1 MRSVPTRVYRR
12 KIAHF
17 FDLLRVLV
25 DRDMKLLYK
34 RSALGIAWTLI
45 NPLLQ
50 LAVFSFVFRSVI
62 PINIPQFSSF
72 AFSGLLI
79 WTWSQTAL
87 FQATGLIT
95 SNKALIRQPNFPTA
109 ILPVVTT
116 MTGLIHFLL
125 ALPVL
130 IIFLAVDGVQP
141 NSVLFVLPLLMV
153 IQFVLTVGLAYPLAA
168 LNVTFRDTQHTLGV
182 LLQMLFYLTPIF
194 YDLNSVPK
202 EFQPFYQLNP
212 MVPLIEAYRAI
223 LLKGTPPDWQALLIV
238 SLIGLLFCRSD
249 WQFLDGKAILLW
261 RNCKCVR
268 LLLSRVWGNVS
279 TATVPIDLIRL
290 WRLLYRVGGG

>member
-130 IIFLAVDGVQP
+130 IIFLAIDGVQP
-141 NSVLFVLPLLMV
+141 SSVLFVLPLLMV

-223 LLKGTPPDWQALLIV
+223 LLKGTQPDWQALLIV
-238 SLIGLLFCRSD
+238 SLVVAVILPIGL
-249 WQFLDGKAILLW
+249 AIFRRQSNTFVEEL
-261 RNCKCVR
+261 
-268 LLLSRVWGNVS
+268 
-279 TATVPIDLIRL
+279 
-290 WRLLYRVGGG
+290 

>member
-1 MRSVPTRVYRR
+1 VRSVPTRVYRR

-62 PINIPQFSSF
+62 PINIPKFSSF

-141 NSVLFVLPLLMV
+141 SSVLFVLPLLMV

-202 EFQPFYQLNP
+202 EFQPLYQLNP

-223 LLKGTPPDWQALLIV
+223 LLKGTQPDWQALLIV
-238 SLIGLLFCRSD
+238 SLVVAVILPIGL
-249 WQFLDGKAILLW
+249 AIFRRQSNTFVEEL
-261 RNCKCVR
+261 
-268 LLLSRVWGNVS
+268 
-279 TATVPIDLIRL
+279 
-290 WRLLYRVGGG
+290 

>member
-1 MRSVPTRVYRR
+1 MRSSQRMVYGR

-50 LAVFSFVFRSVI
+50 LAVFSFVFRTVI

-130 IIFLAVDGVQP
+130 IIFLAVDGIQP

-194 YDLNSVPK
+194 YDLKSVPK

-223 LLKGTPPDWQALLIV
+223 LLKGTQPDWQALLIV
-238 SLIGLLFCRSD
+238 SLAVAVILPVGL
-249 WQFLDGKAILLW
+249 AIFRRQSNTFVEEL
-261 RNCKCVR
+261 
-268 LLLSRVWGNVS
+268 
-279 TATVPIDLIRL
+279 
-290 WRLLYRVGGG
+290 

>member
-1 MRSVPTRVYRR
+1 VRGVPTRVYRR

-130 IIFLAVDGVQP
+130 IIFLAVDGVRP
-141 NSVLFVLPLLMV
+141 SSVLFVLPLLMV

-223 LLKGTPPDWQALLIV
+223 LLKGTQPDWQALLIV
-238 SLIGLLFCRSD
+238 SLVVAVILPIGL
-249 WQFLDGKAILLW
+249 AIFRRQSNTFVEEL
-261 RNCKCVR
+261 
-268 LLLSRVWGNVS
+268 
-279 TATVPIDLIRL
+279 
-290 WRLLYRVGGG
+290 

>member
-130 IIFLAVDGVQP
+130 IIFLAVDGIRP
-141 NSVLFVLPLLMV
+141 SSTLFLLPLLMV

-168 LNVTFRDTQHTLGV
+168 INVTFRDTQHTLGV

-212 MVPLIEAYRAI
+212 MVPLLEAYRAI
-223 LLKGTPPDWQALLIV
+223 LLKGTQPDWQALLIV
-238 SLIGLLFCRSD
+238 SLVVAVILPIGL
-249 WQFLDGKAILLW
+249 AIFRRQSNTFVEEL
-261 RNCKCVR
+261 
-268 LLLSRVWGNVS
+268 
-279 TATVPIDLIRL
+279 
-290 WRLLYRVGGG
+290 

>member
-1 MRSVPTRVYRR
+1 MRSVPTGVYRR
-12 KIAHF
+12 QIAHF

-62 PINIPQFSSF
+62 PINIPKFSSF

-141 NSVLFVLPLLMV
+141 SSVLFVLPLLMV

-223 LLKGTPPDWQALLIV
+223 LLKGTQPDWQVLLIV
-238 SLIGLLFCRSD
+238 SLVVAVILPIGL
-249 WQFLDGKAILLW
+249 AIFRRQSNTFVEEL
-261 RNCKCVR
+261 
-268 LLLSRVWGNVS
+268 
-279 TATVPIDLIRL
+279 
-290 WRLLYRVGGG
+290 

>member
-1 MRSVPTRVYRR
+1 MRTMGTLVYRR
-12 KIAHF
+12 KVAHF
-17 FDLLRVLV
+17 FDLLRELV

-62 PINIPQFSSF
+62 PINIPKYSSF

-95 SNKALIRQPNFPTA
+95 SNRALIRQPNFPIA

-116 MTGLIHFLL
+116 TTGLIHFLL

-130 IIFLAVDGVQP
+130 MIFLIIDGLQP
-141 NSVLFVLPLLMV
+141 NLVLLVLPVLLV
-153 IQFVLTVGLAYPLAA
+153 IQFILTVSLAYPLAA

-202 EFQPFYQLNP
+202 EYQIFYQLNP
-212 MVPLIEAYRAI
+212 MVPLIEAYRAV
-223 LLKGTPPDWQALLIV
+223 LLRGVQPDWLALSIV
-238 SLIGLLFCRSD
+238 SLAVIVLLPIGLGIFRRQSD
-249 WQFLDGKAILLW
+249 RFVEEL
-261 RNCKCVR
+261 
-268 LLLSRVWGNVS
+268 
-279 TATVPIDLIRL
+279 
-290 WRLLYRVGGG
+290 

>member
-130 IIFLAVDGVQP
+130 IIFLAIDGIQP
-141 NSVLFVLPLLMV
+141 SSVLFVLPLLMV
-153 IQFVLTVGLAYPLAA
+153 IQFILTVGLAYPLAA

-223 LLKGTPPDWQALLIV
+223 LLKGTQPDWQVLLIV
-238 SLIGLLFCRSD
+238 SLAVAVILPIGL
-249 WQFLDGKAILLW
+249 AIFRRQSNTFVEEL
-261 RNCKCVR
+261 
-268 LLLSRVWGNVS
+268 
-279 TATVPIDLIRL
+279 
-290 WRLLYRVGGG
+290 

>member
-130 IIFLAVDGVQP
+130 IIFLAVDGIRP
-141 NSVLFVLPLLMV
+141 SSTLFLLPLLMV
-153 IQFVLTVGLAYPLAA
+153 IQFILTVGLAYPLAA
-168 LNVTFRDTQHTLGV
+168 INVTFRDTQHTLGV

-212 MVPLIEAYRAI
+212 MVPLLEAYRAI
-223 LLKGTPPDWQALLIV
+223 LLKGTQPDWQALLIV
-238 SLIGLLFCRSD
+238 SLVVAVILPIGL
-249 WQFLDGKAILLW
+249 AIFRRQSNTFVEEL
-261 RNCKCVR
+261 
-268 LLLSRVWGNVS
+268 
-279 TATVPIDLIRL
+279 
-290 WRLLYRVGGG
+290 

>member
-1 MRSVPTRVYRR
+1 VRNTETLVYRR
-12 KIAHF
+12 RKMAHL
-17 FDLLRVLV
+17 FDLLRELV

-62 PINIPQFSSF
+62 PVNIPQFSSF

-79 WTWSQTAL
+79 WTWTQTAL

-95 SNKALIRQPNFPTA
+95 SNRALIRQPNFPTA
-109 ILPVVTT
+109 ILPIVTT
-116 MTGLIHFLL
+116 TTGLIHFLL

-130 IIFLAVDGVQP
+130 IIFLAIDGIQP
-141 NSVLFVLPLLMV
+141 NPVLFYLPLLMV
-153 IQFVLTVGLAYPLAA
+153 IQFFLTVSLAYPLAA
-168 LNVTFRDTQHTLGV
+168 INVTFRDTQHTLGV
-182 LLQMLFYLTPIF
+182 ILQMLFYLTPIF

-202 EFQPFYQLNP
+202 EYQPLYQLNP

-223 LLKGTPPDWQALLIV
+223 LLKGTQPNWQALLVV
-238 SLIGLLFCRSD
+238 SLIVAVLLPIGLGIFRRQSD
-249 WQFLDGKAILLW
+249 RFVEEL
-261 RNCKCVR
+261 
-268 LLLSRVWGNVS
+268 
-279 TATVPIDLIRL
+279 
-290 WRLLYRVGGG
+290 

>member
-34 RSALGIAWTLI
+34 RSTLGIAWTLI

-50 LAVFSFVFRSVI
+50 LAVFSFVFRSVV

-130 IIFLAVDGVQP
+130 IIFLAIDGIQP
-141 NSVLFVLPLLMV
+141 SSVLFVLPLLMV
-153 IQFVLTVGLAYPLAA
+153 IQFILTVGLAYPLAA

-212 MVPLIEAYRAI
+212 LVPLIEAYRAI
-223 LLKGTPPDWQALLIV
+223 LLKGTQPDWQALLIV
-238 SLIGLLFCRSD
+238 SLAVAVILPIGL
-249 WQFLDGKAILLW
+249 AIFRRQSNTFVEEL
-261 RNCKCVR
+261 
-268 LLLSRVWGNVS
+268 
-279 TATVPIDLIRL
+279 
-290 WRLLYRVGGG
+290 

>member
-1 MRSVPTRVYRR
+1 MRSLPTRVYRR

-130 IIFLAVDGVQP
+130 IIFLAVDGIQP
-141 NSVLFVLPLLMV
+141 SSVLFVLPLLMV

-202 EFQPFYQLNP
+202 EFQPLYQLNP

-223 LLKGTPPDWQALLIV
+223 LLKGTQPDWQALLIV
-238 SLIGLLFCRSD
+238 SLIVAVILPIGL
-249 WQFLDGKAILLW
+249 AIFRRQSNTFVEEL
-261 RNCKCVR
+261 
-268 LLLSRVWGNVS
+268 
-279 TATVPIDLIRL
+279 
-290 WRLLYRVGGG
+290 

>member
-130 IIFLAVDGVQP
+130 IIFLAVDGVRP
-141 NSVLFVLPLLMV
+141 SSVLFVLPLLMV

-202 EFQPFYQLNP
+202 EFQPLYQLNP
-212 MVPLIEAYRAI
+212 MVPLLEAYRAI
-223 LLKGTPPDWQALLIV
+223 LLKGTQPDWQALLIV
-238 SLIGLLFCRSD
+238 SLVVAVILPIGL
-249 WQFLDGKAILLW
+249 AIFRRQSNTFVEEL
-261 RNCKCVR
+261 
-268 LLLSRVWGNVS
+268 
-279 TATVPIDLIRL
+279 
-290 WRLLYRVGGG
+290 

>member
-62 PINIPQFSSF
+62 PINIPKFSSF

-130 IIFLAVDGVQP
+130 IIFLAVDGVEP

-223 LLKGTPPDWQALLIV
+223 LLKGTQPDWQALLIV
-238 SLIGLLFCRSD
+238 SLAVALILPIGL
-249 WQFLDGKAILLW
+249 AIFRRQSNTFVEEL
-261 RNCKCVR
+261 
-268 LLLSRVWGNVS
+268 
-279 TATVPIDLIRL
+279 
-290 WRLLYRVGGG
+290 

>member
-130 IIFLAVDGVQP
+130 IIFLAVDGVKP
-141 NSVLFVLPLLMV
+141 SSVLFVLPLLMV

-223 LLKGTPPDWQALLIV
+223 LLKGTQPDWQVLLIV
-238 SLIGLLFCRSD
+238 SLVVAVILPIGL
-249 WQFLDGKAILLW
+249 AIFRRQSNTFVEEL
-261 RNCKCVR
+261 
-268 LLLSRVWGNVS
+268 
-279 TATVPIDLIRL
+279 
-290 WRLLYRVGGG
+290 

>member
-1 MRSVPTRVYRR
+1 VRSVPTRVYRR

-50 LAVFSFVFRSVI
+50 LAVFSFVFRTVI
-62 PINIPQFSSF
+62 PINVPRYSSF

-130 IIFLAVDGVQP
+130 IIFLAIDGIQP
-141 NSVLFVLPLLMV
+141 SSVLFVLPLLMV
-153 IQFVLTVGLAYPLAA
+153 IQFILTVGLAYPLAA

-223 LLKGTPPDWQALLIV
+223 LLKGTQPDWQVLLIV
-238 SLIGLLFCRSD
+238 SLAVAVILPIGL
-249 WQFLDGKAILLW
+249 AIFRRQSNTFVEEL
-261 RNCKCVR
+261 
-268 LLLSRVWGNVS
+268 
-279 TATVPIDLIRL
+279 
-290 WRLLYRVGGG
+290 

>member
-1 MRSVPTRVYRR
+1 
-12 KIAHF
+12 
-17 FDLLRVLV
+17 
-25 DRDMKLLYK
+25 MKLLYK

-50 LAVFSFVFRSVI
+50 LAVFSFVFRSVV

-141 NSVLFVLPLLMV
+141 SSVLFVLPLLMV
-153 IQFVLTVGLAYPLAA
+153 IQFVLTVGFAYPLAA

-212 MVPLIEAYRAI
+212 MVPLLEAYRAI
-223 LLKGTPPDWQALLIV
+223 LLKGTQPDWQVLLIV
-238 SLIGLLFCRSD
+238 SLVVAVILPIGLVIFRRQSNTFVEEL
-249 WQFLDGKAILLW
+249 
-261 RNCKCVR
+261 
-268 LLLSRVWGNVS
+268 
-279 TATVPIDLIRL
+279 
-290 WRLLYRVGGG
+290 

>member
-1 MRSVPTRVYRR
+1 
-12 KIAHF
+12 
-17 FDLLRVLV
+17 LLRVLV

-50 LAVFSFVFRSVI
+50 LAVFSFVFRSVV

-130 IIFLAVDGVQP
+130 IIFLAIDGVQP
-141 NSVLFVLPLLMV
+141 SSVLFVLPLLMV

-223 LLKGTPPDWQALLIV
+223 LLKGTQPDWQALLIV
-238 SLIGLLFCRSD
+238 SLVVAVILPIGL
-249 WQFLDGKAILLW
+249 AIFRRQSNTFVEEL
-261 RNCKCVR
+261 
-268 LLLSRVWGNVS
+268 
-279 TATVPIDLIRL
+279 
-290 WRLLYRVGGG
+290 

>member
-50 LAVFSFVFRSVI
+50 LAVFSFVFRTVI
-62 PINIPQFSSF
+62 PINIPRYSSF

-130 IIFLAVDGVQP
+130 IIFLAIDGIQP
-141 NSVLFVLPLLMV
+141 SSVLFVLPLLMV

-223 LLKGTPPDWQALLIV
+223 LLKGTQPDWQALLIV
-238 SLIGLLFCRSD
+238 SLVVAVILPIGL
-249 WQFLDGKAILLW
+249 AIFRRQSNTFVEEL
-261 RNCKCVR
+261 
-268 LLLSRVWGNVS
+268 
-279 TATVPIDLIRL
+279 
-290 WRLLYRVGGG
+290 

>member
-1 MRSVPTRVYRR
+1 VRSVPTRVYRR

-62 PINIPQFSSF
+62 PINIPKFSSF

-130 IIFLAVDGVQP
+130 IIFLAVDGVRP
-141 NSVLFVLPLLMV
+141 NAVLFVLPLLMV

-202 EFQPFYQLNP
+202 EFQPLYQLNP

-223 LLKGTPPDWQALLIV
+223 LLKGTQPDWQALLIV
-238 SLIGLLFCRSD
+238 SLVVAVILPIGL
-249 WQFLDGKAILLW
+249 AIFRRQSNTFVEEL
-261 RNCKCVR
+261 
-268 LLLSRVWGNVS
+268 
-279 TATVPIDLIRL
+279 
-290 WRLLYRVGGG
+290 

>member
-1 MRSVPTRVYRR
+1 VRSFPTRVYRR

-116 MTGLIHFLL
+116 MTGLIHFVL

-130 IIFLAVDGVQP
+130 IIFLAIDGIQP
-141 NSVLFVLPLLMV
+141 SSALFVLPLLMV

-168 LNVTFRDTQHTLGV
+168 VNVTFRDTQHTLGV

-202 EFQPFYQLNP
+202 EFQPLYHLNP
-212 MVPLIEAYRAI
+212 MVPLLEAYRAI
-223 LLKGTPPDWQALLIV
+223 LLKGTQPDWQALLIV
-238 SLIGLLFCRSD
+238 SLMVAVILPIGL
-249 WQFLDGKAILLW
+249 AIFRRQSNTFVEEL
-261 RNCKCVR
+261 
-268 LLLSRVWGNVS
+268 
-279 TATVPIDLIRL
+279 
-290 WRLLYRVGGG
+290 

>member
-1 MRSVPTRVYRR
+1 MRSIPTRVYRR

-62 PINIPQFSSF
+62 PINIPKFSSF

-130 IIFLAVDGVQP
+130 IIFLAVDGVRP
-141 NSVLFVLPLLMV
+141 NAVLFVLPLLMV

-223 LLKGTPPDWQALLIV
+223 LLKGTQPDWQALLIV
-238 SLIGLLFCRSD
+238 SLIVAVILPIGL
-249 WQFLDGKAILLW
+249 AIFRRQSNTFVEEL
-261 RNCKCVR
+261 
-268 LLLSRVWGNVS
+268 
-279 TATVPIDLIRL
+279 
-290 WRLLYRVGGG
+290 

>member
-141 NSVLFVLPLLMV
+141 SSVLFVLPLLMV

-212 MVPLIEAYRAI
+212 MVPLLEAYRAI
-223 LLKGTPPDWQALLIV
+223 LLKGTQPDWQALLIV
-238 SLIGLLFCRSD
+238 SLVVAVILPIGL
-249 WQFLDGKAILLW
+249 AIFRRQSNTFVEEL
-261 RNCKCVR
+261 
-268 LLLSRVWGNVS
+268 
-279 TATVPIDLIRL
+279 
-290 WRLLYRVGGG
+290 

>member
-130 IIFLAVDGVQP
+130 IIFLAVDGVEP
-141 NSVLFVLPLLMV
+141 NSVLFLLPLLMV

-238 SLIGLLFCRSD
+238 SLVVAVILPIGL
-249 WQFLDGKAILLW
+249 AIFRRQSNTFVEEL
-261 RNCKCVR
+261 
-268 LLLSRVWGNVS
+268 
-279 TATVPIDLIRL
+279 
-290 WRLLYRVGGG
+290 

>member
-1 MRSVPTRVYRR
+1 VRSVPTRVYRR

-25 DRDMKLLYK
+25 DRDIKLLYK

-62 PINIPQFSSF
+62 QINVPQFSSF

-141 NSVLFVLPLLMV
+141 SAVLLVLPLLMV

-202 EFQPFYQLNP
+202 EFQTFYQLNP
-212 MVPLIEAYRAI
+212 MVPLLGAYRAI
-223 LLKGTPPDWQALLIV
+223 LLKGTQPDWQALLMV
-238 SLIGLLFCRSD
+238 SLAVAVILPIGLGIFRRQSNTFVEEL
-249 WQFLDGKAILLW
+249 
-261 RNCKCVR
+261 
-268 LLLSRVWGNVS
+268 
-279 TATVPIDLIRL
+279 
-290 WRLLYRVGGG
+290 

>member
-1 MRSVPTRVYRR
+1 VRSVPTRVYKR

-130 IIFLAVDGVQP
+130 IIFLAVDGVEP
-141 NSVLFVLPLLMV
+141 SSVLFVLPLLMV

-202 EFQPFYQLNP
+202 QFHPLYQLNP

-223 LLKGTPPDWQALLIV
+223 LLKGTQPDWQVLLIV
-238 SLIGLLFCRSD
+238 SLAVAVILPIGL
-249 WQFLDGKAILLW
+249 AIFRRQSNTFVEEL
-261 RNCKCVR
+261 
-268 LLLSRVWGNVS
+268 
-279 TATVPIDLIRL
+279 
-290 WRLLYRVGGG
+290 

>member
-1 MRSVPTRVYRR
+1 MRSVPRRVYRR

-62 PINIPQFSSF
+62 PINIPKFSSF

-130 IIFLAVDGVQP
+130 IIFLAIDGVQP
-141 NSVLFVLPLLMV
+141 SSVLFVLPLLMV

-182 LLQMLFYLTPIF
+182 VLQMPFYLTPIF

-202 EFQPFYQLNP
+202 QFQPFYQLNP

-223 LLKGTPPDWQALLIV
+223 LLKGTQPDWQALLIV
-238 SLIGLLFCRSD
+238 SLVVGVILPIGL
-249 WQFLDGKAILLW
+249 AIFRRQSNTFVEEL
-261 RNCKCVR
+261 
-268 LLLSRVWGNVS
+268 
-279 TATVPIDLIRL
+279 
-290 WRLLYRVGGG
+290 

>member
-1 MRSVPTRVYRR
+1 VRSVPTRVYRR

-62 PINIPQFSSF
+62 PINIPKFSSF

-130 IIFLAVDGVQP
+130 IIFLAVDGIQP
-141 NSVLFVLPLLMV
+141 SSVLFVLPLLMV
-153 IQFVLTVGLAYPLAA
+153 IQFILTVGLAYPLAA

-202 EFQPFYQLNP
+202 EFQPLYQLNP

-223 LLKGTPPDWQALLIV
+223 LLKGTQPDWQALLIV
-238 SLIGLLFCRSD
+238 SLVVAVILPIGL
-249 WQFLDGKAILLW
+249 AIFRRQSNTFVEEL
-261 RNCKCVR
+261 
-268 LLLSRVWGNVS
+268 
-279 TATVPIDLIRL
+279 
-290 WRLLYRVGGG
+290 

>member
-1 MRSVPTRVYRR
+1 MRSVPTRVYKRQ
-12 KIAHF
+12 IAHF

-130 IIFLAVDGVQP
+130 IIFLAVDGIRP
-141 NSVLFVLPLLMV
+141 SSTLFLLPLLMV

-168 LNVTFRDTQHTLGV
+168 INVTFRDTQHTLGV

-212 MVPLIEAYRAI
+212 MVPLLEAYRAI
-223 LLKGTPPDWQALLIV
+223 LLKGTQPDWQALLIV
-238 SLIGLLFCRSD
+238 SLVVAVILPIGL
-249 WQFLDGKAILLW
+249 AIFRRQSNTFVEEL
-261 RNCKCVR
+261 
-268 LLLSRVWGNVS
+268 
-279 TATVPIDLIRL
+279 
-290 WRLLYRVGGG
+290 